1 MVNVVVAGATGRLG
15 RMVCDLI
22 DASDDLRLTGAVVSP
37 DGGNVG
43 KEILPGIRA
52 VAPSDLDVAMAG
64 ADVYVDLTTPEAAS
78 QIIDRIPAYGADIIL
93 GTTAVDGNVMDRFAS
108 EVSSNMVS
116 AIVASN
122 FSMGINAFWKA
133 CSIVARM
140 LPDYDIEV
148 VEAHHAS
155 KVDSPSGTAE
165 ETVRILREATGIDD
179 VTYGRQGSDV
189 RRGREIGVHSIR
201 AGDIVGDH
209 TVIFAGDMERI
220 ELKHGAISRE
230 AFALGCV
237 KAIRWIA
244 GRKDERL
251 HSMEEVLEA

>member
-1 MVNVVVAGATGRLG
+1 
-15 RMVCDLI
+15 
-22 DASDDLRLTGAVVSP
+22 
-37 DGGNVG
+37 
-43 KEILPGIRA
+43 
-52 VAPSDLDVAMAG
+52 
-64 ADVYVDLTTPEAAS
+64 
-78 QIIDRIPAYGADIIL
+78 
-93 GTTAVDGNVMDRFAS
+93 MDRFAS

-140 LPDYDIEV
+140 LPDYDIEG

-244 GRKDERL
+244 GRKDGRL